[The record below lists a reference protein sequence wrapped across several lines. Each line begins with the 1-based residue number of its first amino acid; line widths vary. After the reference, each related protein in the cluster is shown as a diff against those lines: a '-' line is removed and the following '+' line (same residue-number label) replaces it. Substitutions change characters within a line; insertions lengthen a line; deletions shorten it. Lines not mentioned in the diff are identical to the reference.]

1 MKKVSSSDI
10 ISHIDKMR
18 GYMSDAQVIDY
29 FEKSVLAAKNPE
41 LSCWFALN
49 IKGADVLAHG
59 QVVIK
64 SKDPKYNYVFAKKL
78 ADGDVRYTN
87 WRLLI
92 DYDSLLTELGTEIR
106 AHCQAVI
113 ESGDPEYNYLCA
125 KDIKGAD
132 IPAHKKAIE
141 EGPKPEY
148 NYRCALN
155 IEEADIPAHKK
166 AIEEGPKSR
175 DKKRYLKK
183 ISALLSNTEIINQK
197 ILSLKPKEFKMGK

>member
-49 IKGADVLAHG
+49 IKGADVKAHG

-141 EGPKPEY
+141 EGPK
-148 NYRCALN
+148 
-155 IEEADIPAHKK
+155 
-166 AIEEGPKSR
+166 SR

>member
-64 SKDPKYNYVFAKKL
+64 SKDPEYNYVLAEKL
-78 ADGDVRYTN
+78 TNDCMLSANCSILDRYGSWWT
-87 WRLLI
+87 
-92 DYDSLLTELGTEIR
+92 TVKAEIR

-113 ESGDPEYNYLCA
+113 ESGDPEYNYRCA
-125 KDIKGAD
+125 MYIEEAD
-132 IPAHKKAIE
+132 KKAHCQAVIE
-141 EGPKPEY
+141 SRNPEY